1 MKNTTLAIFFLL
13 LNIGV
18 NAQFYNINDINL
30 IPQIQFGVVTV
41 NNPVSSQILG
51 ESQVEDG
58 DQNDLKSTGD
68 IHSDNVFKLLR
79 HSGAQKLPPP
89 CTPVSITTH
98 PQSQSVTAGN
108 TATFSVTAAG
118 TAPFLYFWYK
128 NGTFIPGAT
137 NSTYTTPVLAL
148 PDNANTYHCT
158 VTTCNQSNQ
167 AISNTGLLT
176 ITSGPCTAVSITTHP
191 QNQSVSVGSTATF
204 SVTAG
209 GDAPF
214 LYFWYKNGT
223 FIPGAT
229 NFTYTTDLMG
239 VA

>member
-1 MKNTTLAIFFLL
+1 MFNWSVDNLDNVTTWLPLHSYLKPLHFRILNERILMVTPITLDKVIKIRLRKLPSSFASHLPTTKTILMIVIKDIKNYWWKIKIKTMKNTTLAIFFLL

-89 CTPVSITTH
+89 
-98 PQSQSVTAGN
+98 
-108 TATFSVTAAG
+108 
-118 TAPFLYFWYK
+118 LYTCFHHD
-128 NGTFIPGAT
+128 T
-137 NSTYTTPVLAL
+137 STKSKC
-148 PDNANTYHCT
+148 HCW
-158 VTTCNQSNQ
+158 QHSH
-167 AISNTGLLT
+167 L
-176 ITSGPCTAVSITTHP
+176 
-191 QNQSVSVGSTATF
+191 
-204 SVTAG
+204 
-209 GDAPF
+209 
-214 LYFWYKNGT
+214 
-223 FIPGAT
+223 
-229 NFTYTTDLMG
+229 
-239 VA
+239 